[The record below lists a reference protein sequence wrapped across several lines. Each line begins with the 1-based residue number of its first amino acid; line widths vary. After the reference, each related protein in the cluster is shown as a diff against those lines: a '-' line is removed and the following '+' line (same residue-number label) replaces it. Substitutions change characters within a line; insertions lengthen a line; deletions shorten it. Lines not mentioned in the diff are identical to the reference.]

1 MPIDDPN
8 SQNLLNQKEDSL
20 LHNVHIRVHLKKLI
34 ILQVLHD
41 CSEVF
46 AKNNLLA
53 NPSCIYNKDI

>member
-8 SQNLLNQKEDSL
+8 SQNLLNQKEESL
-20 LHNVHIRVHLKKLI
+20 LHNVHRRVHLKKLI
-34 ILQVLHD
+34 ILHD

-53 NPSCIYNKDI
+53 NPIWIYNKDI